1 MLSLIKKEDCCGCAA
16 CMQACPRQCIKM
28 TFDEEGFQYPKV
40 NVTNCVKC
48 GLCEKVCPI
57 RQKRYKQELDAQKV
71 YIAYAKM
78 MKFVYIVHQEE
89 FSHYWLKAA

>member
-40 NVTNCVKC
+40 NVTNCVNC
-48 GLCEKVCPI
+48 GLCEKCARFGRNGI
-57 RQKRYKQELDAQKV
+57 NKNWMHRKFILHMQ
-71 YIAYAKM
+71 KM

-89 FSHYWLKAA
+89 FLHYCLKAV